1 MAEGSQAIPGARRLG
16 PGHFEGTWSRE
27 KRQDIV
33 DRVKYLVRGERLEEP
48 PHILRARLTLAQ
60 AGKDWGDASE
70 EEICDVINQQSRP
83 LFQSGFWEMDSP
95 EYDTL
100 TGRIYQSQ
108 LDYYGP
114 DHGSASGIFLDR
126 LRDDPG
132 SSFLCQRLN
141 QTGITIK
148 KITHFTRQ
156 PVEDKHRRLAF
167 KVKEKRGYFLD
178 DVAYFLSKA
187 QRKGKIEH
195 TTYVLPLKI
204 TGNHECISAILG
216 IDEHSFLIDTTLNSS
231 FLQAVQEADL
241 KPAVIMKEF
250 MFWKDGADQDAEA
263 LGRSGWLSYKTTH
276 WLTEHYDVDVCSGC
290 PGSGFVTCRPTIYV
304 RKGTSLAY
312 DFKTGLRRAS
322 TLLSRSSTN

>member
-1 MAEGSQAIPGARRLG
+1 MEECSRAIPGARRLD
-16 PGHFEGTWSRE
+16 PRHFDGLGSSE

-70 EEICDVINQQSRP
+70 EEICDALSQQSKP
-83 LFQSGFWEMDSP
+83 LFESGFWEMGSA

-100 TGRIYQSQ
+100 TGRIYQTQ
-108 LDYYGP
+108 LDYYGL
-114 DHGSASGIFLDR
+114 DHGSASGIFLNL

-132 SSFLCQRLN
+132 SSFLCQRLK
-141 QTGITIK
+141 QTGTTIK
-148 KITHFTRQ
+148 KIIHFTRQ

-167 KVKEKRGYFLD
+167 KVKEKRGYFFD
-178 DVAYFLSKA
+178 DVA
-187 QRKGKIEH
+187 
-195 TTYVLPLKI
+195 
-204 TGNHECISAILG
+204 
-216 IDEHSFLIDTTLNSS
+216 
-231 FLQAVQEADL
+231 FLQAIQEADL

-263 LGRSGWLSYKTTH
+263 LERSDWLSYNTTH

-290 PGSGFVTCRPTIYV
+290 PGSGFVTCRPTIYI
-304 RKGTSLAY
+304 RKGTSLVYA
-312 DFKTGLRRAS
+312 FKTGLRRAS
-322 TLLSRSSTN
+322 TLLSRSGTN